1 MLISPRP
8 RSTSSR
14 RSSVEHANFFF
25 EPVQLDFQ
33 PPNLFIEGVVPGL
46 NDRAL
51 PGPAIYKNLRQLL
64 HSGLPPLR
72 DLDGMHLELR
82 AQLAQCLLTPNRFD
96 RHPRFE
102 SRTVLF
108 SRRRHQPL
116 LRLTTRRNLTLL
128 PGLNYWDHYTA
139 LSSSG
144 NSYDFPCISG
154 ARAI

>member
-33 PPNLFIEGVVPGL
+33 PPNLFVEGVVPGL

-64 HSGLPPLR
+64 HSRLPPLR

-96 RHPRFE
+96 RH
-102 SRTVLF
+102 SV
-108 SRRRHQPL
+108 
-116 LRLTTRRNLTLL
+116 
-128 PGLNYWDHYTA
+128 PGLRVIPG
-139 LSSSG
+139 SSG
-144 NSYDFPCISG
+144 RVSVRPGSG
-154 ARAI
+154 PTET